1 MKKKKSLK
9 KTPVVLLALSA
20 GLLLASTVGSTRAA
34 LTYYSENFS
43 AEVTVSNIGVT
54 LLENGKAVGHRNYVS
69 SGAWD
74 ESTGVL
80 FENMREEDEKLTL
93 GKVYD
98 EKLSVQNSGAI
109 DNYVRVTLRKSWQ
122 DEEGKKT
129 ELSPELIELEVLEGN
144 GWVIDDSA
152 STEERTVLYYTGIL
166 PAGAQTPVF
175 TDGIS
180 INPMVGTKV
189 IKTVEGDVVTYEHE
203 YDGYKFVVEADVDA
217 VQTHNAADA
226 IKSAWGV
233 DVAVSAD
240 GSLSLR

>member
-1 MKKKKSLK
+1 MKKRSLK
-9 KTPVVLLALSA
+9 KTPLVLLALSVT
-20 GLLLASTVGSTRAA
+20 LLLASTVGSTRAA

-54 LLENGKAVGHRNYVS
+54 LMENGKAVGYRNYVS
-69 SGAWD
+69 NGAWD
-74 ESTGVL
+74 ESKGVL
-80 FENMREEDEKLTL
+80 LENMLEEDEKITL
-93 GKVYD
+93 GKDYE
-98 EKLSVQNSGAI
+98 EKLSVQNSGSI

-129 ELSPELIELEVLEGN
+129 ELSPELIELEVLEGS
-144 GWVIDDSA
+144 GWVIDESA
-152 STEERTVLYYTGIL
+152 STEERIVLYYTNVL
-166 PAGAQTPVF
+166 PVGAETPAF
-175 TDGIS
+175 TESIS

-189 IKTVEGDVVTYEHE
+189 IKTVVGDVVTYEHE
-203 YDGYKFVVEADVDA
+203 YNGYKFVVEADVDA

-233 DVAVSAD
+233 DVAVSAN

>member
-1 MKKKKSLK
+1 MKKRSLK
-9 KTPVVLLALSA
+9 KTPLVLLALSVT
-20 GLLLASTVGSTRAA
+20 LLLASTVGSTRAA

-54 LLENGKAVGHRNYVS
+54 LMENGKAVGYRNYVS
-69 SGAWD
+69 NGAWD
-74 ESTGVL
+74 ESKGVL
-80 FENMREEDEKLTL
+80 LENMLEEDEKITL
-93 GKVYD
+93 GKDYE
-98 EKLSVQNSGAI
+98 EKLSVQNSGSI

-129 ELSPELIELEVLEGN
+129 ELSPELIELEVLEGS
-144 GWVIDDSA
+144 GWVIDESA
-152 STEERTVLYYTGIL
+152 STEERTVLYYTNVL
-166 PAGAQTPVF
+166 PVGAETPAF
-175 TDGIS
+175 TESIS

-189 IKTVEGDVVTYEHE
+189 IKTVVGDVVTYEHE
-203 YDGYKFVVEADVDA
+203 YNGFKFVVEADVDA

-233 DVAVSAD
+233 DVAVSAN

>member
-1 MKKKKSLK
+1 MKKRSLK
-9 KTPVVLLALSA
+9 KTPLVLLALSVT
-20 GLLLASTVGSTRAA
+20 LLLASTVGSTRAA

-54 LLENGKAVGHRNYVS
+54 LMENGKAVGYRNYVS
-69 SGAWD
+69 NGAWD
-74 ESTGVL
+74 ESKGVL
-80 FENMREEDEKLTL
+80 LENMLEEDEKITL
-93 GKVYD
+93 GKDYE
-98 EKLSVQNSGAI
+98 EKLSVQNSGSI

-144 GWVIDDSA
+144 GWVIDESA
-152 STEERTVLYYTGIL
+152 STEERTVLYYTNVL
-166 PAGAQTPVF
+166 PVGAETPAF
-175 TDGIS
+175 TESIS

-203 YDGYKFVVEADVDA
+203 YNGYKFVVEADVDA

-233 DVAVSAD
+233 DVSVSAN

>member
-1 MKKKKSLK
+1 MKKRSLK
-9 KTPVVLLALSA
+9 KTPLVLLALSVT
-20 GLLLASTVGSTRAA
+20 LLLASTVGSTRAA

-54 LLENGKAVGHRNYVS
+54 LMENGKAVGYRNYVS
-69 SGAWD
+69 NGAWD
-74 ESTGVL
+74 ESKGAL
-80 FENMREEDEKLTL
+80 LENMLEEDEKITL
-93 GKVYD
+93 GKDYE
-98 EKLSVQNSGAI
+98 EKLSVQNSGSI

-129 ELSPELIELEVLEGN
+129 ELSPELIELEVLEGS
-144 GWVIDDSA
+144 GWLIDESA
-152 STEERTVLYYTGIL
+152 STEERTVLYYTNVL
-166 PAGAQTPVF
+166 PVGAETPAF
-175 TDGIS
+175 TESIS

-203 YDGYKFVVEADVDA
+203 YNGYKFVVEADVDA

-233 DVAVSAD
+233 DVAVSAN

>member
-1 MKKKKSLK
+1 MKKKSLK
-9 KTPVVLLALSA
+9 KTPLVLLALSVT
-20 GLLLASTVGSTRAA
+20 LLLASTVGSTRAA

-54 LLENGKAVGHRNYVS
+54 LMENGKAVGYRNYVS
-69 SGAWD
+69 NGAWD
-74 ESTGVL
+74 ESKGVL
-80 FENMREEDEKLTL
+80 LENMLEEDEKITL
-93 GKVYD
+93 GKDYE
-98 EKLSVQNSGAI
+98 EKLSVQNSGSI

-129 ELSPELIELEVLEGN
+129 ELSPELIELEVLEGS
-144 GWVIDDSA
+144 GWVIDESA
-152 STEERTVLYYTGIL
+152 STEERTVLYYTNVL
-166 PAGAQTPVF
+166 PVGAETPAF
-175 TDGIS
+175 TESIS

-189 IKTVEGDVVTYEHE
+189 IKTVVGDVVTYEHE
-203 YDGYKFVVEADVDA
+203 YNGFKFVVEADVDA

-233 DVAVSAD
+233 DVAVSAN

>member
-1 MKKKKSLK
+1 MKKKSFK
-9 KTPVVLLALSA
+9 KTPLVLLAISA
-20 GLLLASTVGSTRAA
+20 TLLVASTVGSTRAA

-54 LLENGKAVGHRNYVS
+54 LLENGEAVGHRNYVS
-69 SGAWD
+69 GGAWD
-74 ESTGVL
+74 ETAGVL
-80 FENMREEDEKLTL
+80 LENMLEEDEKLAL
-93 GKVYD
+93 GKDYE

-129 ELSPELIELEVLEGN
+129 NLSPELIELDILEGN

-152 STEERTVLYYTGIL
+152 STEERIVLYYTSIL
-166 PAGAQTPVF
+166 PVGAETPAF
-175 TDGIS
+175 TEAIS
-180 INPMVGTKV
+180 INPIIGTKV
-189 IKTVEGDVVTYEHE
+189 VKTVEGSVVTYEHE
-203 YDGYKFVVEADVDA
+203 YNGYKFVVEADVDA

-233 DVAVSAD
+233 DVAVSGN
-240 GSLSLR
+240 GSISLR

>member
-1 MKKKKSLK
+1 MKKRSLK
-9 KTPVVLLALSA
+9 KTPLVLLALSVT
-20 GLLLASTVGSTRAA
+20 LLLASTVGSTRAA

-54 LLENGKAVGHRNYVS
+54 LMENGKAVGYRNYVS
-69 SGAWD
+69 NGAWD
-74 ESTGVL
+74 ESKGVL
-80 FENMREEDEKLTL
+80 LENMLEEDEKITL
-93 GKVYD
+93 GKDYE
-98 EKLSVQNSGAI
+98 EKLSVQNSGSI

-129 ELSPELIELEVLEGN
+129 ELSPELIELEVLEGS
-144 GWVIDDSA
+144 GWVIDESA
-152 STEERTVLYYTGIL
+152 STEERTVLYYTNVL
-166 PAGAQTPVF
+166 PVGAETPAF
-175 TDGIS
+175 TESIS

-189 IKTVEGDVVTYEHE
+189 IKTVVGDVVTYEHE
-203 YDGYKFVVEADVDA
+203 YNGYKFVVEADVDA

-233 DVAVSAD
+233 DVAVSAN